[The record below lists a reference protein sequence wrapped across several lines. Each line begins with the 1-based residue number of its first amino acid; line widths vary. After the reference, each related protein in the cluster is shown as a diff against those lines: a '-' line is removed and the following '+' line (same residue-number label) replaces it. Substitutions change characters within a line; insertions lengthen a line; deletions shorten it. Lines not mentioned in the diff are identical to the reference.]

1 MKKLIFLT
9 LVLAIFSCSL
19 ISCSG
24 GEGLVYY
31 GVAEFS
37 KEHNMLLV
45 NIPSVGLCEMPTA
58 KKVRSDLDGESRSV
72 IEDGDLIKIDFG
84 NVDDVAIMEMYP
96 ARFSAVAEEI
106 TVCAEE
112 ISVTFEYLGT
122 TPVCYLT
129 QPTPNSLSGAN
140 IGDYIAFCEGG
151 SGLDNVYCYGEVYM
165 TLTNGKMVV
174 KLELVNGISEFLS
187 KYPMLEQQIVKVD

>member
-9 LVLAIFSCSL
+9 LIISIFAGSL

-24 GEGLVYY
+24 DEGLVYY

-45 NIPSVGLCEMPTA
+45 NIPSVGRCEIPAA
-58 KKVRSDLDGESRSV
+58 KKISSELDGASRAE
-72 IEDGDLIKIDFG
+72 IEDGDLIKINFG
-84 NVDDVAIMEMYP
+84 KVDDVAIMEMYP

-106 TVCAEE
+106 VITAED
-112 ISVTFEYLGT
+112 IGVSFEYVGT

-129 QPTPNSLSGAN
+129 EPSTPEISGAN
-140 IGDYIAFCEGG
+140 IGDYVAFCEGG
-151 SGLDNVYCYGEVYM
+151 RGLDNVYCYGEVYM
-165 TLTNGKMVV
+165 KLNNGKIVV
-174 KLELVNGISEFLS
+174 KLELVNGIHEFLS
-187 KYPMLEQQIVKVD
+187 KYPMLEQKIVKID